1 MESLPDETD
10 KVFND
15 FPSFSLG
22 IEFEISGGEK
32 DVEVPVRKSDSAV
45 EKSDKVVEKSD
56 KTVEK
61 SDKTVEKGDKE
72 IENSDKRIEES
83 DKALEMN
90 LNDEIEFHED
100 DWLRVADIVARSL
113 AKNRVLVFSFYYVF
127 SS

>member
-1 MESLPDETD
+1 MHLPDEID

-22 IEFEISGGEK
+22 IEFEMSGGEK
-32 DVEVPVRKSDSAV
+32 DVEVLVR
-45 EKSDKVVEKSD
+45 KSD

-61 SDKTVEKGDKE
+61 SDKTGEKGDKE
-72 IENSDKRIEES
+72 IESGKGIEES

-90 LNDEIEFHED
+90 LNDEIEFCED
-100 DWLRVADIVARSL
+100 DWLRVADIVDRSL
-113 AKNRVLVFSFYYVF
+113 AKNRVLVFSFYYIF